1 MDIVKLNVYAEAY
14 YSGGTYEEDVIISK
28 SLYEKIKTDLDEY
41 NSENN
46 ENARGVYVGEL
57 DGKHSEVEGDL
68 SVEIYSE
75 DDIADCNWNLNE
87 DGDML
92 YYKVK
97 DICDE
102 KDLDL
107 DEDIKSVQD
116 YLKNVD
122 SYVEIS
128 IMVKKSNV
136 EKVKEYAGSLEQKQY

>member
-14 YSGGTYEEDVIISK
+14 YSGATYEEDVVISK
-28 SLYEKIKTDLDEY
+28 SLYEKIKTELDEY
-41 NSENN
+41 DSENN

-68 SVEIYSE
+68 SVEVYSE
-75 DDIADCNWNLNE
+75 EEITDCSWDLNE
-87 DGDML
+87 EGDCL

-97 DICDE
+97 DICDG

-107 DEDIKSVQD
+107 DADIKSVQN

-122 SYVEIS
+122 LYVEIS
-128 IMVKKSNV
+128 LTVKKSNV
-136 EKVKEYAGSLEQKQY
+136 DKIKEYAKSLDQK

>member
-14 YSGGTYEEDVIISK
+14 YSGATYEEDVVISK
-28 SLYEKIKTDLDEY
+28 NLYEKIKTELDEY
-41 NSENN
+41 DSDNN
-46 ENARGVYVGEL
+46 ENARGVYIGGL

-68 SVEIYSE
+68 SVKVYSE
-75 DDIADCNWNLNE
+75 DEIADCSWDLNE
-87 DGDML
+87 DGDSL

-136 EKVKEYAGSLEQKQY
+136 EKVKEYAESLEQK

>member
-1 MDIVKLNVYAEAY
+1 MDVVKLNVYAETY
-14 YSGGTYEEDVIISK
+14 YSGAIYEEDVVISK
-28 SLYEKIKTDLDEY
+28 SLYEKIKTELDEY
-41 NSENN
+41 DSENN

-68 SVEIYSE
+68 SVEVYSE
-75 DDIADCNWNLNE
+75 EEIADCSWDLNE
-87 DGDML
+87 DGDCL

-107 DEDIKSVQD
+107 DADIKSVQN

-128 IMVKKSNV
+128 LIVKKSNV
-136 EKVKEYAGSLEQKQY
+136 DKIKEYAKSLDQK

>member
-136 EKVKEYAGSLEQKQY
+136 EKVKEYAGSLEQK

>member
-14 YSGGTYEEDVIISK
+14 YSGAVYEEDVVISK
-28 SLYEKIKTDLDEY
+28 SLYEKIKTELDEY

-46 ENARGVYVGEL
+46 ENASGIYVGEL

-68 SVEIYSE
+68 YIEVYSE
-75 DDIADCNWNLNE
+75 DEVAGCDWNLNE
-87 DGDML
+87 DGDRL

-102 KDLDL
+102 KNLDL
-107 DEDIKSVQD
+107 DEDIKTVKE

-128 IMVKKSNV
+128 IRTKKSNV
-136 EKVKEYAGSLEQKQY
+136 EKIREYANSLDKK

>member
-14 YSGGTYEEDVIISK
+14 YSGATYEEDMVISK
-28 SLYEKIKTDLDEY
+28 SLYEKIKTELDEY
-41 NSENN
+41 DSENN

-68 SVEIYSE
+68 SVEVYSE
-75 DDIADCNWNLNE
+75 EEIADCSWNLNE
-87 DGDML
+87 DGDCL

-97 DICDE
+97 DICDA
-102 KDLDL
+102 KDFDLDA
-107 DEDIKSVQD
+107 DIKSVQS

-128 IMVKKSNV
+128 LTVKKSNV
-136 EKVKEYAGSLEQKQY
+136 DKIKEYAKSLNQK

>member
-14 YSGGTYEEDVIISK
+14 YSGATYEEDVVISRN
-28 SLYEKIKTDLDEY
+28 LYEKIREELNEY
-41 NSENN
+41 DSENN

-57 DGKHSEVEGDL
+57 DGKYSETEGNL
-68 SVEIYSE
+68 SVKIYSE
-75 DDIADCNWNLNE
+75 DDVAGCSWDLNE

-92 YYKVK
+92 YYKIK

-107 DEDIKSVQD
+107 DKDIENVKE

-128 IMVKKSNV
+128 ITVKKSNV
-136 EKVKEYAGSLEQKQY
+136 DKIKEYAESLEQK

>member
-14 YSGGTYEEDVIISK
+14 YSGATYEENVVISK
-28 SLYEKIKTDLDEY
+28 SLYEKIKTELDEY
-41 NSENN
+41 DSDNN

-75 DDIADCNWNLNE
+75 DKVADCSWDLNE

-97 DICDE
+97 DICDGN
-102 KDLDL
+102 DLDL
-107 DEDIKSVQD
+107 DKDIENVKE

-122 SYVEIS
+122 SYVEIY
-128 IMVKKSNV
+128 IRTKKSNV
-136 EKVKEYAGSLEQKQY
+136 DKIKEYVESLEQK

>member
-14 YSGGTYEEDVIISK
+14 YSGATYEEDVVISK
-28 SLYEKIKTDLDEY
+28 SLYEKIKTELDEY
-41 NSENN
+41 DSENN

-68 SVEIYSE
+68 SVEVYSE
-75 DDIADCNWNLNE
+75 EEIADCSWDLNE
-87 DGDML
+87 DGDYL

-107 DEDIKSVQD
+107 DADIKSVQN

-122 SYVEIS
+122 SYMEIS
-128 IMVKKSNV
+128 LTVKKSNV
-136 EKVKEYAGSLEQKQY
+136 DKIKEYARSLDQK

>member
-1 MDIVKLNVYAEAY
+1 MNIVKLNVYAEAY
-14 YSGGTYEEDVIISK
+14 YSGATYEEDVVISK
-28 SLYEKIKTDLDEY
+28 NLYEKIKTELDEY
-41 NSENN
+41 DSDNN

-68 SVEIYSE
+68 SVKVYSE
-75 DDIADCNWNLNE
+75 DEVADCSWDLNE
-87 DGDML
+87 DGDSL

-107 DEDIKSVQD
+107 DEDIKTVQD

-136 EKVKEYAGSLEQKQY
+136 EKVKEYAESLEQK

>member
-14 YSGGTYEEDVIISK
+14 YSGAVYEEDVVISK
-28 SLYEKIKTDLDEY
+28 SLYEKIKTELDEY

-46 ENARGVYVGEL
+46 ENASGIYVGEL

-68 SVEIYSE
+68 YIEVYSE
-75 DDIADCNWNLNE
+75 DEVADCDWNLNE
-87 DGDML
+87 DGDRL

-102 KDLDL
+102 KNLDL
-107 DEDIKSVQD
+107 DEDIKTVKE

-128 IMVKKSNV
+128 IRTKKSNV
-136 EKVKEYAGSLEQKQY
+136 EKIREYANSLDKK

>member
-14 YSGGTYEEDVIISK
+14 YSGATYEEDVVISK

-41 NSENN
+41 DSENN
-46 ENARGVYVGEL
+46 ENARGIYVGEL

-75 DDIADCNWNLNE
+75 DEVANCSWDLNE

-102 KDLDL
+102 KDLNL

-136 EKVKEYAGSLEQKQY
+136 EKVKEYAEKLGQK

>member
-14 YSGGTYEEDVIISK
+14 YSGATYEEDVVISRN
-28 SLYEKIKTDLDEY
+28 LYEKIKEELNEY
-41 NSENN
+41 DSENN
-46 ENARGVYVGEL
+46 ENASGIYVGEL
-57 DGKHSEVEGDL
+57 DGRHSEVEGDL
-68 SVEIYSE
+68 SIEVYSE
-75 DDIADCNWNLNE
+75 DEVADCDWNLNE
-87 DGDML
+87 DGDRL

-107 DEDIKSVQD
+107 DEDIKAVKE

-128 IMVKKSNV
+128 IMAKKSNV
-136 EKVKEYAGSLEQKQY
+136 DKIREYAESLEQK

>member
-14 YSGGTYEEDVIISK
+14 YSGATYEEDVVISK
-28 SLYEKIKTDLDEY
+28 NLYEKIKTELDEY
-41 NSENN
+41 DSDNN
-46 ENARGVYVGEL
+46 ENARGVYIGGL

-68 SVEIYSE
+68 SVKVYSE
-75 DDIADCNWNLNE
+75 DKVADCSWDLNE
-87 DGDML
+87 DGDSL

-136 EKVKEYAGSLEQKQY
+136 EKVKEYAESLEQK

>member
-14 YSGGTYEEDVIISK
+14 YSGATYEEDVVISK
-28 SLYEKIKTDLDEY
+28 NLYEKIKTELDEY
-41 NSENN
+41 DSENN
-46 ENARGVYVGEL
+46 ENASGIYVGEL

-68 SVEIYSE
+68 SIEVYSE
-75 DDIADCNWNLNE
+75 DEVADCDWNLNE
-87 DGDML
+87 DGDRL

-107 DEDIKSVQD
+107 DEDIKAVKE

-128 IMVKKSNV
+128 IMAKKSNV
-136 EKVKEYAGSLEQKQY
+136 DKIREYAESLEQK

>member
-14 YSGGTYEEDVIISK
+14 YSGATYEEDVVISK
-28 SLYEKIKTDLDEY
+28 NLYEKIKTGLYEY
-41 NSENN
+41 DSENN
-46 ENARGVYVGEL
+46 ENARGIYVGEL

-68 SVEIYSE
+68 SVEVYSE
-75 DDIADCNWNLNE
+75 DEVTDCSWDLSE

-107 DEDIKSVQD
+107 DKDIEDVEE

-122 SYVEIS
+122 SYVEIC
-128 IMVKKSNV
+128 IKTKKSNV
-136 EKVKEYAGSLEQKQY
+136 DKIKEYAESLERK

>member
-14 YSGGTYEEDVIISK
+14 YSGATYEEDVVISRN
-28 SLYEKIKTDLDEY
+28 LYEKIKEELNEY
-41 NSENN
+41 DSENN
-46 ENARGVYVGEL
+46 ENASGIYVGEL

-68 SVEIYSE
+68 SIEVYSE
-75 DDIADCNWNLNE
+75 DEVADCDWNLNE
-87 DGDML
+87 DGDRL

-107 DEDIKSVQD
+107 DEDIKAVKE

-128 IMVKKSNV
+128 IMAKKSNV
-136 EKVKEYAGSLEQKQY
+136 DKIREYAESLEQK

>member
-14 YSGGTYEEDVIISK
+14 YSGATYEEDVVISK
-28 SLYEKIKTDLDEY
+28 NLYEKIKTELDEY

-68 SVEIYSE
+68 SIEMYFE
-75 DDIADCNWNLNE
+75 DEIADCSWDLNE

-107 DEDIKSVQD
+107 DDDIKTVKE

-128 IMVKKSNV
+128 ITVKKSNV
-136 EKVKEYAGSLEQKQY
+136 DKIKEYAKSLEQK

>member
-1 MDIVKLNVYAEAY
+1 MIMDIVKLNVYAEAY
-14 YSGGTYEEDVIISK
+14 YSGTTYEEDVVISK
-28 SLYEKIKTDLDEY
+28 SLYEKIKTELDEY
-41 NSENN
+41 DSENN

-68 SVEIYSE
+68 SVEVYSE
-75 DDIADCNWNLNE
+75 EEIADCSWDLNE
-87 DGDML
+87 DGDCL

-102 KDLDL
+102 NDLDL
-107 DEDIKSVQD
+107 DADIKSVQN

-128 IMVKKSNV
+128 LTVKKSNV
-136 EKVKEYAGSLEQKQY
+136 DKIKEYVKSLDQK

>member
-14 YSGGTYEEDVIISK
+14 YSGATYEEDVVISK
-28 SLYEKIKTDLDEY
+28 SLYEKIKTELDEY
-41 NSENN
+41 DSKNN
-46 ENARGVYVGEL
+46 ENARGVYIGEL

-75 DDIADCNWNLNE
+75 DEIAGCSWDLNE
-87 DGDML
+87 DGDIL

-107 DEDIKSVQD
+107 DEDIENVKE

-122 SYVEIS
+122 SYVEIY
-128 IMVKKSNV
+128 IRTKKSNAD
-136 EKVKEYAGSLEQKQY
+136 KIKKYAESLEQK

>member
-14 YSGGTYEEDVIISK
+14 YSGATYEEDVVISK
-28 SLYEKIKTDLDEY
+28 SLYEKIKTELDEY
-41 NSENN
+41 DSENN

-57 DGKHSEVEGDL
+57 DGKYSEVEGDL
-68 SVEIYSE
+68 SVEVYSE
-75 DDIADCNWNLNE
+75 EEIADCSWDLND
-87 DGDML
+87 DGDCL

-102 KDLDL
+102 NDLDL
-107 DEDIKSVQD
+107 DADIKSVQN

-128 IMVKKSNV
+128 LTVKKSNV
-136 EKVKEYAGSLEQKQY
+136 DKIKEYAKSLDQK

>member
-14 YSGGTYEEDVIISK
+14 YSGATYEENVVISK
-28 SLYEKIKTDLDEY
+28 SLYEKIKTELDEY
-41 NSENN
+41 DSENN

-68 SVEIYSE
+68 SVDIYSE
-75 DDIADCNWNLNE
+75 DEVADCSWDLSE

-107 DEDIKSVQD
+107 NEDIENVKE

-122 SYVEIS
+122 SYVEIY
-128 IMVKKSNV
+128 IRTKKSNV
-136 EKVKEYAGSLEQKQY
+136 DKIKEYAESLE

>member
-14 YSGGTYEEDVIISK
+14 YSGATYEEDVVISK
-28 SLYEKIKTDLDEY
+28 SLYEKIKTELDEY
-41 NSENN
+41 DSENN

-57 DGKHSEVEGDL
+57 DGKHSKVEGDL
-68 SVEIYSE
+68 SVEVYSE
-75 DDIADCNWNLNE
+75 EEIADCSLYLNE
-87 DGDML
+87 DGDCL

-107 DEDIKSVQD
+107 DADIKSVQN

-128 IMVKKSNV
+128 LTVKKSNV
-136 EKVKEYAGSLEQKQY
+136 DKIKEYAKSLD

>member
-14 YSGGTYEEDVIISK
+14 YSGAIYDEDVVISK

-46 ENARGVYVGEL
+46 ENARGIYVGEL

-75 DDIADCNWNLNE
+75 DEVADCSWDLNE
-87 DGDML
+87 DGDSL

-107 DEDIKSVQD
+107 EADIESVQN

-122 SYVEIS
+122 SYVAIS
-128 IMVKKSNV
+128 LTVKKSNV
-136 EKVKEYAGSLEQKQY
+136 DKIKEYAKSLDQK

>member
-1 MDIVKLNVYAEAY
+1 MNIVKLNVYAEAY
-14 YSGGTYEEDVIISK
+14 YSGATYEEDVVISRN
-28 SLYEKIKTDLDEY
+28 LYEKIKTELDEY
-41 NSENN
+41 DSENN

-68 SVEIYSE
+68 SVKVYSE
-75 DDIADCNWNLNE
+75 DEVADCSWDLNE

-92 YYKVK
+92 YYKIK

-107 DEDIKSVQD
+107 DEDIKTVQD

-136 EKVKEYAGSLEQKQY
+136 EKVKEYAESLEQK

>member
-14 YSGGTYEEDVIISK
+14 YSGTTYEEDVVISK
-28 SLYEKIKTDLDEY
+28 NLYEKIKTELDEY
-41 NSENN
+41 DSDNN

-68 SVEIYSE
+68 SVKVYSE
-75 DDIADCNWNLNE
+75 DEVTDCSWDLNE

-92 YYKVK
+92 YYKIK

-107 DEDIKSVQD
+107 DKDIENVKE

-122 SYVEIS
+122 SYVEIC
-128 IMVKKSNV
+128 IRTKKSNV
-136 EKVKEYAGSLEQKQY
+136 DKIKEYAESLEQK

>member
-14 YSGGTYEEDVIISK
+14 YSGATYEEDVVISK
-28 SLYEKIKTDLDEY
+28 RLYEKIKTELDEY
-41 NSENN
+41 DSENN

-68 SVEIYSE
+68 SVEVYSE
-75 DDIADCNWNLNE
+75 EEIADCSWDLNE
-87 DGDML
+87 DGDCL

-97 DICDE
+97 DICDG

-107 DEDIKSVQD
+107 DADIKSVQN

-128 IMVKKSNV
+128 LTVKKSNV
-136 EKVKEYAGSLEQKQY
+136 DKIKEYAKSLDQK